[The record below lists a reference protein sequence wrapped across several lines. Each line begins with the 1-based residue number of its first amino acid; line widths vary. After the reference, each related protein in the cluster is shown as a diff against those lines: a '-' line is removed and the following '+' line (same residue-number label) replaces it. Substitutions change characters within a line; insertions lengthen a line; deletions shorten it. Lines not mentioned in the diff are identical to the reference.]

1 MTDTA
6 SRNPKLNGTQFAELS
21 AFVAV
26 ADLRHFTKAAA
37 HLGVATSTLSKTIR
51 SLEERLGIRLLNR
64 TTRSVGLTDA
74 GELLLAQMQPVLDGM
89 QQAVQAINV
98 FRDKPMGMLRLAV
111 ARYAAPVISPVLRD
125 FLSAYP
131 AIGLEISLDDSDTD
145 IVSERF
151 DAGVRIEERIARDMI
166 AVRISD
172 RFRMIPVAAPD
183 YIARHPEPRAP
194 EDLEAH
200 NCIRYRDPW
209 DGALLPWE
217 FEKSGRR
224 LAIAVTGSFIVND
237 MEMAGQAAIDG
248 IGIALRSEC
257 WALPFIAQGRLVPLL
272 SDWCPSQSGFFL
284 YYSSRRQIPFTL
296 QAFVNFIRKA
306 SQSRCT
312 KTSPKN
318 GSSLS
323 LG

>member
-1 MTDTA
+1 MADAA

-26 ADLRHFTKAAA
+26 ADHRHFTKAAI
-37 HLGVATSTLSKTIR
+37 HLGVAPSTLSKTIR
-51 SLEERLGIRLLNR
+51 SLEERLGVRLLNR

-74 GELLLAQMQPVLDGM
+74 GELLLTQMQPVLEGM
-89 QQAVQAINV
+89 QEAVQAINA

-111 ARYAAPVISPVLRD
+111 ARYAAPVIAPFLRD

-131 AIGLEISLDDSDTD
+131 AIGMEISLDDSDTD
-145 IVSERF
+145 IVTERF

-166 AVRISD
+166 AVRMSD
-172 RFRMIPVAAPD
+172 KFRLVPVASPD
-183 YIARHPEPRAP
+183 YIARHPQPRAP
-194 EDLEAH
+194 EELESH

-224 LAIAVTGSFIVND
+224 IAIAVTGSLIVND
-237 MEMAGQAAIDG
+237 MEMAGQAALDG
-248 IGIALRSEC
+248 IGVALRSEC
-257 WALPFIAQGRLVPLL
+257 WAMPFIADGRLAPLL
-272 SDWCPSQSGFFL
+272 SDWCPPHSGFFL
-284 YYSSRRQIPFTL
+284 YYPSRRQIPFTL
-296 QAFVNFIRKA
+296 QAFVNFVRKA
-306 SQSRCT
+306 SRDHDKMLPQT
-312 KTSPKN
+312 A
-318 GSSLS
+318 SSWS